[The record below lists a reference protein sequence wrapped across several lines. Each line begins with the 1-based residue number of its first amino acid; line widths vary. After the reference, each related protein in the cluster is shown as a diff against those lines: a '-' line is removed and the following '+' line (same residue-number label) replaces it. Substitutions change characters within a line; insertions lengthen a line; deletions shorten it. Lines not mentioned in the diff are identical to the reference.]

1 MKGYP
6 LMHKKISQLFEH
18 CLDIAMFIIGIL
30 MFGLLTKQIIV
41 VTQLILS
48 PNFTEHLPGITDAS
62 LMLFL
67 FFEIIVIVKEYY
79 VKDAHLSIETFLFV
93 AITALVRVIL
103 LKHENYIETLSLSF
117 SVFILIVTLV
127 FYRKNRKPKTPE

>member
-1 MKGYP
+1 
-6 LMHKKISQLFEH
+6 MHKKISQLFEN
-18 CLDIAMFIIGIL
+18 CLDIAMFIIGLL
-30 MFGLLTKQIIV
+30 MFGLLAKQIIA
-41 VTQLILS
+41 VTQLILL
-48 PNFTEHLPGITDAS
+48 PNFTENLSEITDAS

-93 AITALVRVIL
+93 AITALVRIIL

-117 SVFILIVTLV
+117 SVLILIVTLV
-127 FYRKNRKPKTPE
+127 FYRQNRKPKTPE

>member
-1 MKGYP
+1 
-6 LMHKKISQLFEH
+6 MHKKISQLFEN
-18 CLDIAMFIIGIL
+18 CLDIAMFIIGLL
-30 MFGLLTKQIIV
+30 MFGLLAKQIIA
-41 VTQLILS
+41 VTQLILL
-48 PNFTEHLPGITDAS
+48 PNFTENLSEITDAS

-93 AITALVRVIL
+93 AITALVRIIL
-103 LKHENYIETLSLSF
+103 LKHENYVETLSLSF
-117 SVFILIVTLV
+117 SVLILIVTLV

>member
-1 MKGYP
+1 
-6 LMHKKISQLFEH
+6 
-18 CLDIAMFIIGIL
+18 MFVIGIL
-30 MFGLLTKQIIV
+30 MFGLLIKQMIIV
-41 VTQLILS
+41 SQLILL
-48 PNFTEHLPGITDAS
+48 PDFTENLPEITDAA

-103 LKHENYIETLSLSF
+103 LKHDNYIETLSLSF
-117 SVFILIVTLV
+117 SVLVLIITLV
-127 FYRKNRKPKTPE
+127 FYRKNRKTKTPQ

>member
-1 MKGYP
+1 
-6 LMHKKISQLFEH
+6 MHKKISKLFEYL
-18 CLDIAMFIIGIL
+18 LDIAMFVIGIL
-30 MFGLLTKQIIV
+30 MFGLLIKQMIIV
-41 VTQLILS
+41 SQLILL
-48 PNFTEHLPGITDAS
+48 PDFTENLPEITDAA

-103 LKHENYIETLSLSF
+103 LKHDNYIETLSLSF
-117 SVFILIVTLV
+117 SVLVLIITLV
-127 FYRKNRKPKTPE
+127 FYRKNRKTKTPQ

>member
-6 LMHKKISQLFEH
+6 LMHKKISQLFEN
-18 CLDIAMFIIGIL
+18 CLDIAMFIIGLL
-30 MFGLLTKQIIV
+30 MFGLLAKQIIA
-41 VTQLILS
+41 VTQLILL
-48 PNFTEHLPGITDAS
+48 PNFTENLSEITDAS

-103 LKHENYIETLSLSF
+103 LKHENYVETLSLSF

>member
-6 LMHKKISQLFEH
+6 LMHKKISKLFEN
-18 CLDIAMFIIGIL
+18 CLDIAMFIIGLL
-30 MFGLLTKQIIV
+30 MFGLLAKQIIA
-41 VTQLILS
+41 VTQLILL
-48 PNFTEHLPGITDAS
+48 PNFTENLSEITDAS

-103 LKHENYIETLSLSF
+103 LKHENYVETLSLSF
-117 SVFILIVTLV
+117 SVLILIVTLV

>member
-1 MKGYP
+1 
-6 LMHKKISQLFEH
+6 MHKKISKLFEYL
-18 CLDIAMFIIGIL
+18 LDIAMFIIGLL
-30 MFGLLTKQIIV
+30 MFGLLIKQIV
-41 VTQLILS
+41 AVTQLILL
-48 PNFTEHLPGITDAS
+48 PNFTENLPEITDAS

-117 SVFILIVTLV
+117 SVLILIITLV

>member
-18 CLDIAMFIIGIL
+18 CLDIAMLIIGLL
-30 MFGLLTKQIIV
+30 MFGLLAKQIIA
-41 VTQLILS
+41 VTQLILL
-48 PNFTEHLPGITDAS
+48 PNFTENLPEITDAS

-103 LKHENYIETLSLSF
+103 LKHENYVETLSLSF
-117 SVFILIVTLV
+117 SVLILIVTLV

>member
-1 MKGYP
+1 
-6 LMHKKISQLFEH
+6 MHKKISKLFEYL
-18 CLDIAMFIIGIL
+18 LDIAMFIIGLL
-30 MFGLLTKQIIV
+30 MFGLLIKQMITV
-41 VTQLILS
+41 GQLILL
-48 PNFTEHLPGITDAS
+48 PNFTENLPKITDAA

-103 LKHENYIETLSLSF
+103 LKHDNYVETLSLSF
-117 SVFILIVTLV
+117 SVLILIVTLV
-127 FYRKNRKPKTPE
+127 FYRKNRKAKNPQ

>member
-1 MKGYP
+1 
-6 LMHKKISQLFEH
+6 MHKKISQLFEN
-18 CLDIAMFIIGIL
+18 CLDIAMFIIGLL
-30 MFGLLTKQIIV
+30 MFGLLAKQIIA
-41 VTQLILS
+41 VTQLILL
-48 PNFTEHLPGITDAS
+48 PNFTENLSEITDAS

-117 SVFILIVTLV
+117 SVLILIVTLV
-127 FYRKNRKPKTPE
+127 FYRQNRKPKTPE

>member
-6 LMHKKISQLFEH
+6 LMHKKISQLFEN
-18 CLDIAMFIIGIL
+18 CLDIAMFIIGLL
-30 MFGLLTKQIIV
+30 MFGLLAKQIIA
-41 VTQLILS
+41 VTQLILL
-48 PNFTEHLPGITDAS
+48 PNFTENLPEITDAS

-103 LKHENYIETLSLSF
+103 LKHENYVETLSLSF
-117 SVFILIVTLV
+117 SVLILIVTLV

>member
-1 MKGYP
+1 
-6 LMHKKISQLFEH
+6 MHKKISKLFEYL
-18 CLDIAMFIIGIL
+18 LDIAMFIIGLL
-30 MFGLLTKQIIV
+30 MFGLLAKQIIA
-41 VTQLILS
+41 VTQLILL
-48 PNFTEHLPGITDAS
+48 PNFTENLPEITDAS

-117 SVFILIVTLV
+117 SVLILIITLV

>member
-6 LMHKKISQLFEH
+6 LMHKKISQLFEN
-18 CLDIAMFIIGIL
+18 CLDIAMFIIGLL
-30 MFGLLTKQIIV
+30 MFGLLAKQIIA
-41 VTQLILS
+41 VTQLILL
-48 PNFTEHLPGITDAS
+48 PNFTENLPEITDAS

-103 LKHENYIETLSLSF
+103 LKHENYVETLSLSF

>member
-1 MKGYP
+1 
-6 LMHKKISQLFEH
+6 MHKKISKLFEYL
-18 CLDIAMFIIGIL
+18 LDIAMFVIGIL
-30 MFGLLTKQIIV
+30 MVGLLTKQMIIV
-41 VTQLILS
+41 GQLILL
-48 PNFTEHLPGITDAS
+48 PDFTENLPEITDAA

-103 LKHENYIETLSLSF
+103 LKHDNYIETLSLSF
-117 SVFILIVTLV
+117 SVLVLIITLV
-127 FYRKNRKPKTPE
+127 FYRKNRKTKTPQ

>member
-1 MKGYP
+1 
-6 LMHKKISQLFEH
+6 MHKKISKLFEH
-18 CLDIAMFIIGIL
+18 LLDIAMFIIGLL
-30 MFGLLTKQIIV
+30 MFGLLAKQIIA
-41 VTQLILS
+41 VTQLILL
-48 PNFTEHLPGITDAS
+48 PNFTENLSEITDAS

-93 AITALVRVIL
+93 AITALVRIIL

-117 SVFILIVTLV
+117 SVLILIVTLV
-127 FYRKNRKPKTPE
+127 FYRQNRKPKTPE

>member
-1 MKGYP
+1 
-6 LMHKKISQLFEH
+6 
-18 CLDIAMFIIGIL
+18 

-48 PNFTEHLPGITDAS
+48 PNFTEHLPRITDAS

-103 LKHENYIETLSLSF
+103 LKHENYVETLSLSF

>member
-1 MKGYP
+1 
-6 LMHKKISQLFEH
+6 MHKKISKLFEYL
-18 CLDIAMFIIGIL
+18 LDIAMFIIGLL
-30 MFGLLTKQIIV
+30 MFGLLAKQIIA
-41 VTQLILS
+41 VTQLILL
-48 PNFTEHLPGITDAS
+48 PNFTENLPEITDAS

-67 FFEIIVIVKEYY
+67 FFEIMVIVKEYY

-117 SVFILIVTLV
+117 SVLILIITLV

>member
-6 LMHKKISQLFEH
+6 LMHKKISKLFEYL
-18 CLDIAMFIIGIL
+18 LDIAMFIIGLL
-30 MFGLLTKQIIV
+30 MFGLLIKQIV
-41 VTQLILS
+41 AVTQLILL
-48 PNFTEHLPGITDAS
+48 PNFTENLPEITDAS

-117 SVFILIVTLV
+117 SVLILIITLV